1 MENLNWLL
9 QQIDELE
16 AQTTTF
22 ANQALLEAT
31 KDIAKEQAKRIEQA
45 EMELDGRIWSPNK
58 W

>member
-1 MENLNWLL
+1 MENLDWLL

-16 AQTTTF
+16 VQTTTF

>member
-1 MENLNWLL
+1 MENLDWLS

-16 AQTTTF
+16 AQTTTC

>member
-1 MENLNWLL
+1 MENLDWLL

-45 EMELDGRIWSPNK
+45 EMELDGRIWS
-58 W
+58 

>member
-1 MENLNWLL
+1 MENLEWLL

-16 AQTTTF
+16 SQTTTF
-22 ANQALLEAT
+22 ANQALLEAA
-31 KDIAKEQAKRIEQA
+31 KAIAKEQAKRLEQA

>member
-1 MENLNWLL
+1 MENLDWLL
-9 QQIDELE
+9 QQIDEME
-16 AQTTTF
+16 AHTPTF

-31 KDIAKEQAKRIEQA
+31 KAIAKEQAKRLEQA